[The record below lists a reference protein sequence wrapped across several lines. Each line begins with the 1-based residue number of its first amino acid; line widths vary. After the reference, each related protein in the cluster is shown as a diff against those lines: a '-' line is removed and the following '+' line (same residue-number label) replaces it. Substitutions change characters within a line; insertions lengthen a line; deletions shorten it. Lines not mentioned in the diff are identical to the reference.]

1 MALLDLNQ
9 IISGWHKK
17 KRPFSIQELFRK
29 FQELLNNN
37 GRALELIADMG
48 EKMSGDYLFDKH
60 YIESVVMELED
71 VIYRIVYDLNVI
83 TNKKHLKLFD
93 AFEEAKKEI
102 HEELNSRFTVP
113 KGDYIYPL
121 DSLHKELSDYVG
133 EKMATLGELQTKL
146 GLSVPKGFVI
156 STYSYKRFVEHN
168 RLQEWIDP
176 ILDMEST
183 LDMETVAQKVQDLNR
198 RIFQAEIPPD
208 LEKAVRKAL
217 DKFNRKGLSETGW
230 AVRSSALGEDSQLS
244 YAGQYLT
251 VLNVASSDI
260 TEAYKKVVASLFSQ
274 QAIDYRRNRRVQR
287 KEPAMA
293 VGCTH
298 MLDPVT
304 SGVIYSTNPNQISQE
319 QMVISACWGMGKLV
333 VEGEGKSDS
342 YIVSKKPPY
351 DVISRHIG
359 KKDLS
364 YGLDNKDGVVLKTVS
379 HELQDKPCLDPAALS
394 LLVQTAS
401 RIESYMKSFQDIEWS
416 IDREGQLIILQ
427 ARPLQV
433 RCNLSYDK
441 SQTGQ
446 AVKNYPVLMKDMGV
460 VASRG
465 IGTGK
470 VFIVETEE
478 DAERFPHGSVLVL
491 RHTSPNM
498 SRLIPFA
505 SAVVTDIGSVAGHM
519 ATISREFRVPTI
531 VDTQQA
537 TKILPVGQEVTV
549 DAEENVIYQGIIK
562 ELITAHLIEKTPYEE
577 SHEFRLLSRLLKK
590 ISTLHMI
597 DPQSSEFSAG
607 HCRTYHD
614 MIRFAHE
621 MAVRRVAE
629 GISPRQLDKGS
640 GSRRLKLPVPLDLI
654 IVDIGGGLKD
664 GTLGQVIHPDQLQ
677 CDPLRHIVD
686 VLVAPG
692 VWQSQPISLDI
703 KGLMSSFIG
712 NPGGTPF
719 SSDSFKGNLAI
730 VSKEYLNLSLRLG
743 YHFNMIDVTLSDD
756 TERNYIYFRFFGG
769 VTEITRRSRRAKFL
783 AQIMTKNDFA
793 VESKG
798 DLVIARIKKVTRQ
811 TMEEKLYLIGRLIG
825 FTRQLDVL
833 LRTDGDVG
841 FFEEQFFK
849 NEDFITTSPSA

>member
-1 MALLDLNQ
+1 MALLDLTR
-9 IISGWHKK
+9 IISEWRKK

-83 TNKKHLKLFD
+83 THKQYLELFD
-93 AFEEAKKEI
+93 ALEESKKEI

-121 DSLHKELSDYVG
+121 DSLHKELSDYAG
-133 EKMATLGELQTKL
+133 EKMATLGELKNKL

-156 STYSYKRFVEHN
+156 STYAYKRFVEYN
-168 RLQEWIDP
+168 RLQEWIDS
-176 ILDMEST
+176 ILNIEATVDR
-183 LDMETVAQKVQDLNR
+183 ETVAQKIHDLNR
-198 RIFQAEIPPD
+198 RILQAEIPPD
-208 LEKAVRKAL
+208 LEKVIRKAL
-217 DKFNRKGLSETGW
+217 GKFNRKDSAETRW
-230 AVRSSALGEDSQLS
+230 SVRSSALGEDSQLS

-251 VLNVASSDI
+251 VLNVASSEVS
-260 TEAYKKVVASLFSQ
+260 TAYKKVVASLFSQ
-274 QAIDYRRNRRVQR
+274 QAIGYRKNSRIQQ

-293 VGCTH
+293 VGCAR
-298 MLDPVT
+298 MLDPGT
-304 SGVIYSTNPNQISQE
+304 SGVIYSTNPNQMDQE

-333 VEGEGKSDS
+333 VEGEGKSDR
-342 YIVSKKPPY
+342 YIVSKKSPY
-351 DVISRHIG
+351 SVISQYIG
-359 KKDLS
+359 KKDLY
-364 YGLDNKDGVVLKTVS
+364 YGLGDKEGVALKTVS
-379 HELQDKPCLDPAALS
+379 PELQDKPCLDSAALS
-394 LLVQTAS
+394 LLVQTAL
-401 RIESYMKSFQDIEWS
+401 RIEYYMKSFQDIEWAM
-416 IDREGQLIILQ
+416 DREGQLTILQ

-433 RCNLSYDK
+433 RWDLSYDK
-441 SQTGQ
+441 SRTKE

-478 DAERFPHGSVLVL
+478 DAERFPQGSVLVL

-505 SAVVTDIGSVAGHM
+505 NAVVTDIGSVAGHM

-562 ELITAHLIEKTPYEE
+562 ELVTAHLIEKTPYEE

-590 ISTLHMI
+590 ISTLHLI
-597 DPQSSEFSAG
+597 DPQSGDFVAG
-607 HCRTYHD
+607 HCRSYHD
-614 MIRFAHE
+614 IIRFAHE
-621 MAVRRVAE
+621 MAVRRIAE
-629 GISPRQLDKGS
+629 GISPRQLDKAS
-640 GSRRLKLPVPLDLI
+640 ASKRLKLPVPLDLI
-654 IVDIGGGLKD
+654 IVDIGGGLKE
-664 GTLGQVIHPDQLQ
+664 GTLGQIIHPDDLQ
-677 CDPLRHIVD
+677 CEPLCHIVD

-692 VWQSQPISLDI
+692 VWQSHPIALDI
-703 KGLMSSFIG
+703 KGFMSSFIG

-743 YHFNMIDVTLSDD
+743 YHFNMIDVTLTDD
-756 TERNYIYFRFFGG
+756 AERNYIYFRFFGG
-769 VTEITRRSRRAKFL
+769 VTDITRRSRRAKFL
-783 AQIMTKNDFA
+783 SQIMSKNDFA

-798 DLVIARIKKVTRQ
+798 DLIIARIKKITREI
-811 TMEEKLYLIGRLIG
+811 MKEKLCLIGRLIG

-849 NEDFITTSPSA
+849 NEDFITTSPSI